1 MLENIT
7 NIPSARVPILEPA
20 SSLVSREW
28 YRYFNN
34 QFGAVTNAI
43 NLSAGDTGSVPYQ
56 TAPSSTTFLPIGTA
70 SQFMRVNAGATAPEW
85 ATGAAISKTNDT
97 NVTLTLGG
105 DFNTALLSP
114 ASFTLDW
121 AGELSAAR
129 GGTGF
134 GSYTVGDVLY
144 ASTATALDKLS
155 AGTIDYALVSNGA
168 AVAPSY
174 KQISLTAGVTGTLP
188 IANGGTSSTTAT
200 GTGAVVL
207 ETAPT
212 ISNLTVTGTG
222 GNVYSSTYTPT
233 LTNSTNVAASTTG
246 ACQYMRVGNVVTVSG
261 QISVDP
267 TAAAVLTVLLISLP
281 IASTFSSS
289 RSAGGSAASI
299 SNIYGEVGGILG
311 NTTTDEF
318 ELRLLPS
325 SLANQSYAFQATY
338 LIQ

>member
-56 TAPSSTTFLPIGTA
+56 TAPSTTTFLPIGIA

-105 DFNTALLSP
+105 DPNTALLSP
-114 ASFTLDW
+114 ASFTLGW

-144 ASTATALDKLS
+144 ASTATSLDKLS

-212 ISNLTVTGTG
+212 ISDLTVSGTG
-222 GNVYSSTYTPT
+222 GNVFSSTYTPT

-246 ACQYMRVGNVVTVSG
+246 SCQYMRVGNVVTVSG
-261 QISVDP
+261 QVSVDP

-289 RSAGGSAASI
+289 RSAGGSAASV

-311 NTTTDEF
+311 NTASNVF

-338 LIQ
+338 FIQ